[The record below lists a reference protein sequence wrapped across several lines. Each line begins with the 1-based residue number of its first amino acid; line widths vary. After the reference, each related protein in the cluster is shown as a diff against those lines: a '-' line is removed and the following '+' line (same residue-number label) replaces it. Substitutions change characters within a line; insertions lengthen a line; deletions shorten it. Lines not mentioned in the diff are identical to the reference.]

1 MWIHQADAEF
11 ARGAARRARAG
22 TYTPGNAALFME
34 ARGVLLTG
42 DALVTHNILTG
53 RTGPQIMPAA
63 FNRDSRQALQS
74 LDELP
79 TTPMTLLPGH
89 GDPWTQGAA
98 EAIRIAKRTG
108 IS

>member
-1 MWIHQADAEF
+1 
-11 ARGAARRARAG
+11 
-22 TYTPGNAALFME
+22 
-34 ARGVLLTG
+34 
-42 DALVTHNILTG
+42 
-53 RTGPQIMPAA
+53 MPAA
-63 FNRDSRQALQS
+63 FNRDSREALQS

-79 TTPMTLLPGH
+79 TAARTLLPGH